1 MVLLTQL
8 QGCENS
14 GEFSLHKRSP
24 FCGIMMWNHIFTVWH
39 GYTRLHGSRAA
50 ARWSRYKS
58 YQVQLTDEQTQG
70 KPHAQA
76 GENINIWLG
85 KQLSALNDEAG
96 GCLKVRQTKEM
107 LTDLLC
113 FIKLLKKPEVRTL
126 GL

>member
-1 MVLLTQL
+1 MGSKKLNTQRKKPRSQPKGSKRKMLVLLTQL

-76 GENINIWLG
+76 GENINI
-85 KQLSALNDEAG
+85 
-96 GCLKVRQTKEM
+96 
-107 LTDLLC
+107 
-113 FIKLLKKPEVRTL
+113 
-126 GL
+126 